1 MWTVTAWDEPGKV
14 GATMRQQRT
23 DEAIIDWHMFGS
35 LESELVSVTH
45 LRFVWKLVMYNDKE
59 SCSFESSMWTFPGS

>member
-1 MWTVTAWDEPGKV
+1 
-14 GATMRQQRT
+14 MRQQRT